1 MAKQAHILPSFALII
16 FIVVCFIYMLVVLNY
31 NFGLETLSF
40 RINNVSSPFG
50 NNNSVRMKL
59 NNNTKYKAD
68 TIHTRISQ
76 FGVSNNVR
84 FRNNNNGLQQ
94 NMSIK
99 TGNQVLEINEKLKRL
114 LASGSNLEIM
124 NQCNLTNRGRF
135 LVISPPIGRLGNL
148 MFQFITKTCPCNEHP
163 FTSHFYIVKLGF
175 TGVYLFFLIFAPK
188 HRLWVLVRTA

>member
-16 FIVVCFIYMLVVLNY
+16 FTVVCFIYMLVVLNY
-31 NFGLETLSF
+31 RFGLETLSF
-40 RINNVSSPFG
+40 RINNVSSHFG

-59 NNNTKYKAD
+59 NNNTNYKAD
-68 TIHTRISQ
+68 NIHGRFSQ
-76 FGVSNNVR
+76 FGVSNNVW

-99 TGNQVLEINEKLKRL
+99 TGNQVPEINEKLKRL

-148 MFQFITKTCPCNEHP
+148 MFQFASALGIATKIQYRCE
-163 FTSHFYIVKLGF
+163 K
-175 TGVYLFFLIFAPK
+175 TGLRGYRPGPTLTGL
-188 HRLWVLVRTA
+188 